1 MSKDNAIVKQVAACL
16 ERLSGFCDTG
26 YLLAIHI
33 RYTRPSLMF
42 NTYPKEWLNHYSERG
57 MMMVDP
63 VVGWAMTQ
71 EGTAR
76 WDDLA
81 ANDPAGVVAAARG
94 YGLSHGVSFAI
105 GPSTSRTI
113 GSVTRSTAFAAD
125 ELDTMRAIITE
136 IHDLTDGLEKLP
148 VKDQDALRAM
158 G

>member
-1 MSKDNAIVKQVAACL
+1 MSKDISVVKQVTACL
-16 ERLSGFCDTG
+16 DRLSGFCDTG
-26 YLLAIHI
+26 YLLAVHI

-42 NTYPKEWLNHYSERG
+42 KTYPKDWLDHYSEHG
-57 MMMVDP
+57 FMMVDP

-71 EGTAR
+71 EGTAS

-81 ANDPAGVVAAARG
+81 ANDPAGVVAAARDF
-94 YGLSHGVSFAI
+94 GLSHGVSFAI
-105 GPSTSRTI
+105 GPNTSRTI

-136 IHDLTDGLEKLP
+136 IHDVTEGFDHLPPRIQDGLRDL
-148 VKDQDALRAM
+148 